1 MSSIQLGFGFT
12 LNGVGGLAGVNR
24 TLDADALAAG
34 VRSGSLDPVLFPA
47 DPVAEAPVII
57 DQLQA
62 IFPPCDGRYVF
73 GPVVK
78 IGWGTPALIEA
89 ELGIVIALPDPI
101 AIAILGT
108 VTSVLP
114 TKDVELVALHMDVGG
129 VVDFAA
135 GTLAIDAS
143 LHDSHVI
150 GFALSGDMVLR
161 ATFGGMPSFLMSI
174 GGFHPGFEPVEDI
187 PDVARLSLGLS
198 TPPILYVNFECYFA
212 VTSNTVQFGSAFEL
226 RAQVAGFGIEG
237 STEFDALVQFSPFLV
252 TTHLGFHVSVTAAGF
267 DLAGVWLEANVLGPN
282 PWYVVGTA
290 RFKIL
295 GIEEDIRVDER
306 IGAPVPEAQV
316 EEADPMQLVRSALSD
331 EGAWSSVATA
341 SPGVVLAAGDP
352 VEDELVAMPDGVR
365 RRQPA
370 RGPARRQPGQG
381 RRRPARRL
389 RPFPRRAGRRLA
401 REHRRQRRSG
411 SPPATSSRSRRA
423 SSSRRPR
430 SSC

>member
-1 MSSIQLGFGFT
+1 M
-12 LNGVGGLAGVNR
+12 
-24 TLDADALAAG
+24 
-34 VRSGSLDPVLFPA
+34 
-47 DPVAEAPVII
+47 
-57 DQLQA
+57 
-62 IFPPCDGRYVF
+62 
-73 GPVVK
+73 
-78 IGWGTPALIEA
+78 
-89 ELGIVIALPDPI
+89 
-101 AIAILGT
+101 
-108 VTSVLP
+108 LP

-352 VEDELVAMPDGVR
+352 AEDELVAMPDGVVAVSQRAVPLGVSLDKVGDAPLGDYDLFHVEPAEGSLASTGCNAGVVRPRLLLRDRAERAALVALVRAAELGHRVRQR
-365 RRQPA
+365 RGSGRAGPGGHARLRADPQRPRTG
-370 RGPARRQPGQG
+370 RGPRRARRC
-381 RRRPARRL
+381 RADRRPARGYRFGAAL
-389 RPFPRRAGRRLA
+389 DGVR
-401 REHRRQRRSG
+401 
-411 SPPATSSRSRRA
+411 
-423 SSSRRPR
+423 RRPGR
-430 SSC
+430 